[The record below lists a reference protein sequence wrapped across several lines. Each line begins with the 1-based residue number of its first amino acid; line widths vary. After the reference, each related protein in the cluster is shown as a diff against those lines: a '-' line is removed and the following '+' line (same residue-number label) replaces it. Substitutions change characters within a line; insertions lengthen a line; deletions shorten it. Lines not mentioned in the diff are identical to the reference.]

1 MIKKVILQEN
11 KSSNYLLNKIA
22 NVLLKREDLY
32 ERVNI
37 IKSAKV
43 PIVKLIEKEH
53 NYNFDIS
60 FNKFD
65 GIKQLKEAE
74 KAFDIY
80 PEMKFLIII
89 AKCILRQ
96 RDLHETYTGGI
107 GSFLLFCMV
116 LAFLREV
123 RKDYFKSNRLNELQN
138 MMLSEYLL
146 KFLEFYG
153 IKFDIN
159 LHQIIMQDGGSVV
172 QKNNQNSDYGFSLI
186 SPQDSAHD
194 IGNAS
199 FRIKEIFNVFKN
211 RFNFL
216 TNYNFEEG
224 ESILKY
230 LINPSKNVFSYIK
243 EKKN

>member
-1 MIKKVILQEN
+1 M
-11 KSSNYLLNKIA
+11 
-22 NVLLKREDLY
+22 
-32 ERVNI
+32 NI

-43 PIVKLIEKEH
+43 PIVKMVGKK
-53 NYNFDIS
+53 NDYNFDIS

-74 KAFDIY
+74 KAFEIY

-89 AKCILRQ
+89 LKCILRQ

-116 LAFLREV
+116 LAFLREI
-123 RKDYFKSNRLNELQN
+123 RKDYNNNNRLNELQN

-153 IKFDIN
+153 LKFDIN
-159 LHQIIMQDGGSVV
+159 IHQIIMQDGGSVV
-172 QKNNQNSDYGFSLI
+172 EKNTQNSEYGFSLI
-186 SPQDSAHD
+186 SPQDSTHD

-199 FRIKEIFNVFKN
+199 FRIKEIFSVFKN

-230 LINPSKNVFSYIK
+230 LINPSKKVFSYLK
-243 EKKN
+243 EKK

>member
-1 MIKKVILQEN
+1 MILQEN
-11 KSSNYLLNKIA
+11 KSSNNLLNKVA
-22 NVLLKREDLY
+22 NILMKREDLY
-32 ERVNI
+32 DRVNI

-43 PIVKLIEKEH
+43 PIVKLVEKQN

-65 GIKQLKEAE
+65 GIKQLKEAD

-89 AKCILRQ
+89 LKCMLRQ
-96 RDLHETYTGGI
+96 RELHETYTGGI

-123 RKDYFKSNRLNELQN
+123 RRDYSNNRRLNELQN

-153 IKFDIN
+153 LKFDLN

-172 QKNNQNSDYGFSLI
+172 EKNSQNSEFGFSLI
-186 SPQDSAHD
+186 SPQDSTHD

-199 FRIKEIFNVFKN
+199 FRIKDIFNVFKN

-230 LINPSKNVFSYIK
+230 LINPSKKVFSYMK
-243 EKKN
+243 EKNK

>member
-1 MIKKVILQEN
+1 M
-11 KSSNYLLNKIA
+11 
-22 NVLLKREDLY
+22 
-32 ERVNI
+32 NI

-43 PIVKLIEKEH
+43 PIVKMVGKK
-53 NYNFDIS
+53 NDYNFDIS

-74 KAFDIY
+74 KAFEIY
-80 PEMKFLIII
+80 PEMKFLIVIL
-89 AKCILRQ
+89 KCILRQ

-116 LAFLREV
+116 LAFLREI
-123 RKDYFKSNRLNELQN
+123 RKDYSNNNRINELQN

-153 IKFDIN
+153 LKFDIN
-159 LHQIIMQDGGSVV
+159 VHQIIMQDGGSVV
-172 QKNNQNSDYGFSLI
+172 EKNTQNSEYGFSLI
-186 SPQDSAHD
+186 SPQDSTHD

-199 FRIKEIFNVFKN
+199 FRIKEIFSVFKN

-230 LINPSKNVFSYIK
+230 LINPSKKVFSYIK
-243 EKKN
+243 EK

>member
-1 MIKKVILQEN
+1 M
-11 KSSNYLLNKIA
+11 
-22 NVLLKREDLY
+22 
-32 ERVNI
+32 NI

-43 PIVKLIEKEH
+43 PIVKLVEKEH
-53 NYNFDIS
+53 SYNFDIS

-74 KAFDIY
+74 KAFEIY

-89 AKCILRQ
+89 VKCILRQ
-96 RDLHETYTGGI
+96 RDLHETYTGGV
-107 GSFLLFCMV
+107 GSFLVFCMV

-123 RKDYFKSNRLNELQN
+123 RKDYFNKNRLNELQN
-138 MMLSEYLL
+138 MMLSEYLI

-153 IKFDIN
+153 LKFDLN
-159 LHQIIMQDGGSVV
+159 FHQIIMQGGGSIVE
-172 QKNNQNSDYGFSLI
+172 KNTQNTEYGFSLI
-186 SPQDSAHD
+186 SPQDSTHD

-199 FRIKEIFNVFKN
+199 FRIKDIFNVFKN

-224 ESILKY
+224 ESVLKY
-230 LINPSKNVFSYIK
+230 MINPSKKVFSYLK
-243 EKKN
+243 EMKV

>member
-1 MIKKVILQEN
+1 
-11 KSSNYLLNKIA
+11 
-22 NVLLKREDLY
+22 
-32 ERVNI
+32 
-37 IKSAKV
+37 
-43 PIVKLIEKEH
+43 
-53 NYNFDIS
+53 
-60 FNKFD
+60 
-65 GIKQLKEAE
+65 
-74 KAFDIY
+74 
-80 PEMKFLIII
+80 
-89 AKCILRQ
+89 
-96 RDLHETYTGGI
+96 
-107 GSFLLFCMV
+107 
-116 LAFLREV
+116 
-123 RKDYFKSNRLNELQN
+123 

-153 IKFDIN
+153 IKVDIN
-159 LHQIIMQDGGSVV
+159 LHQIIMQDGGSIV
-172 QKNNQNSDYGFSLI
+172 QKNNQNSEYGFSLI
-186 SPQDSAHD
+186 SPQDSTHD